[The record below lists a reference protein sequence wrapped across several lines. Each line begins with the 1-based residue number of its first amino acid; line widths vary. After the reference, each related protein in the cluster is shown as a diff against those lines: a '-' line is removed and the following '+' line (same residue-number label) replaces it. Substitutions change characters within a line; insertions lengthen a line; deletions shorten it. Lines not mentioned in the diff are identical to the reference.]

1 MLDTAALRR
10 GRILQLARPALFET
24 RGDRALR
31 CRATR
36 GRVARAA
43 AALRGGL
50 TASGRRRVTA
60 PVGGVPA
67 PALTGT
73 AGLLAGAS
81 A

>member
-10 GRILQLARPALFET
+10 GRILQLARPALFEA

-31 CRATR
+31 CRA
-36 GRVARAA
+36 
-43 AALRGGL
+43 ALRCGL
-50 TASGRRRVTA
+50 TAPGRCRVTA

>member
-36 GRVARAA
+36 GGARAV

-50 TASGRRRVTA
+50 TASGRRCVTA

-73 AGLLAGAS
+73 ASLLAGAS

>member
-31 CRATR
+31 CRATC
-36 GRVARAA
+36 GRAA
-43 AALRGGL
+43 AALRCGL
-50 TASGRRRVTA
+50 TASGRRCVTA